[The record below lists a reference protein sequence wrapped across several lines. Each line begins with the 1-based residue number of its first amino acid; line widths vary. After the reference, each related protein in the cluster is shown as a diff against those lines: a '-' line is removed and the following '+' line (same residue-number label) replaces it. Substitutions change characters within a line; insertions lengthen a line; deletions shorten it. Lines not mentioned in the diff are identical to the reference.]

1 MTSEHWL
8 APMVGLRGDAPL
20 GPMSRLSGAVQAPRA
35 RTWLWLS
42 NSEQLN
48 VDPVIFA
55 CDYSADLSRVRYLT
69 TVLDR
74 IEIRDGF
81 PTLEEAS
88 GSLNGLYITGF
99 SATRDFGPF
108 FGFVKGSPASATLIL
123 GDLLSR
129 N

>member
-1 MTSEHWL
+1 M
-8 APMVGLRGDAPL
+8 
-20 GPMSRLSGAVQAPRA
+20 QAPRA

-48 VDPVIFA
+48 VDRVIFA

-123 GDLLSR
+123 RDLLSR